1 LNSLYHEI
9 DFVSSNKFRVKSA
22 IFIYICNMRTIEP
35 SELVINSDGSI
46 FHLHIRPEQL
56 ADHVLLLGDP
66 DRVGLLRPLLNPI
79 EYEGRNREF
88 VWVTGYF
95 KTEKVT
101 FLSTGIGTDNIDI
114 VMNEL
119 DALVNI
125 DFNTRTVKDKHT
137 SLNILRLGTSGAIQP
152 GILPGTLVF
161 SSYSAGID
169 GLLNWYAG
177 RDSVSDLDLEQAFVR
192 HMKWPVQ
199 LADPYFVRNS
209 ERLEKKFADAVKGI
223 TLSAPGFYGPQGRVI
238 RIPLAD
244 PDYMSKLVSFKYKDL
259 QVTNIEMEGSAIAGL
274 SRLLGH
280 QGATVCLIIAQRD
293 SKGP

>member
-1 LNSLYHEI
+1 
-9 DFVSSNKFRVKSA
+9 
-22 IFIYICNMRTIEP
+22 MRTIEP

-209 ERLEKKFADAVKGI
+209 ERLEKKFPDAVKGI

-293 SKGP
+293 SKDMKVDYKGLMLEKASEILERMLIL

>member
-1 LNSLYHEI
+1 
-9 DFVSSNKFRVKSA
+9 
-22 IFIYICNMRTIEP
+22 MRTIEP

-199 LADPYFVRNS
+199 LAAPYFVRNS
-209 ERLEKKFADAVKGI
+209 ERLEKKFPDAVKGI

-238 RIPLAD
+238 RIPLAN

-293 SKGP
+293 SKDMKVDYKGLMLEKASEILERMLIL